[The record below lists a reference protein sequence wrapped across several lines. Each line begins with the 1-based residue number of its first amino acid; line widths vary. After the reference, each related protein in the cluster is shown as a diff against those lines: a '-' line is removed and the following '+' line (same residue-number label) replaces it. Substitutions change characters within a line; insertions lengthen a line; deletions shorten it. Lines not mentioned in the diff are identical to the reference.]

1 MPILSITFLPINLQN
16 VQLTHEEN
24 QFQRKTFPITL
35 VCDHIYFQ
43 QNIGSLFRI
52 AEAFGVENIIFFG
65 KDIPLTPRKINK
77 TSRSTHLHV
86 AHSVIEEFIEL
97 QSFLLDKNFEIISL
111 EIASNSKPLKEV
123 TIPTNKKIALI
134 IGSEINGISEE
145 LLKLSHQIVHINMFG
160 KNSSMNVVQAASIA
174 LYEITSL

>member
-1 MPILSITFLPINLQN
+1 M
-16 VQLTHEEN
+16 QLTHEEN
-24 QFQRKTFPITL
+24 QFERKTFPITL

-52 AEAFGVENIIFFG
+52 SEAFGVENIIFFG

-86 AHSVIEEFIEL
+86 PHSVIEDFTDL
-97 QSFLLDKNFEIISL
+97 QSFLIDNDFEIIAL
-111 EIASNSKPLKEV
+111 EIASTSKPLKEV
-123 TIPTNKKIALI
+123 VIPENKKIALL
-134 IGSEINGISEE
+134 IGSEINGISDE

-174 LYEITSL
+174 LYELTCK

>member
-1 MPILSITFLPINLQN
+1 M
-16 VQLTHEEN
+16 QLTHEEN
-24 QFQRKTFPITL
+24 QFERKTFPITL

-52 AEAFGVENIIFFG
+52 SEAFGVENIIFYG

-86 AHSVIEEFIEL
+86 AHSVIEDYTAL
-97 QSFLLDKNFEIISL
+97 HSFLIESNFEIIAL

-123 TIPTNKKIALI
+123 VIPENKKIALL
-134 IGSEINGISEE
+134 IGSEINGISNE
-145 LLKLSHQIVHINMFG
+145 LLEISHQIVHINMFG

-174 LYEITSL
+174 LYELTSL

>member
-1 MPILSITFLPINLQN
+1 MPTSSIIFLLINSEK

-24 QFQRKTFPITL
+24 QFERKTFPITL

-52 AEAFGVENIIFFG
+52 SEAFGVANIIFLG

-86 AHSVIEEFIEL
+86 PHIIIEQTSDLVTHLL
-97 QSFLLDKNFEIISL
+97 QNNFEIIAL
-111 EIASNSKPLKEV
+111 EIASTSKPLKEV
-123 TIPTNKKIALI
+123 IIPENQKIALI

-145 LLKLSHQIVHINMFG
+145 LLKISHQIVHINMFG
-160 KNSSMNVVQAASIA
+160 NNSSMNVVQATSIA
-174 LYEITSL
+174 LYELTS

>member
-1 MPILSITFLPINLQN
+1 M
-16 VQLTHEEN
+16 QLTHEEN
-24 QFQRKTFPITL
+24 QFERKTFPITL

-52 AEAFGVENIIFFG
+52 GEALGVESIIFLG

-86 AHSVIEEFIEL
+86 PHTIIEETSDLIT
-97 QSFLLDKNFEIISL
+97 FLKENNFEIISL
-111 EIASNSKPLKEV
+111 EITSTSKPLKEV
-123 TIPTNKKIALI
+123 QIPKNQKIALI
-134 IGSEINGISEE
+134 IGNEINGISDE
-145 LLKLSHQIVHINMFG
+145 LLKISHQIVHINMFG

-174 LYEITSL
+174 LYEFTS